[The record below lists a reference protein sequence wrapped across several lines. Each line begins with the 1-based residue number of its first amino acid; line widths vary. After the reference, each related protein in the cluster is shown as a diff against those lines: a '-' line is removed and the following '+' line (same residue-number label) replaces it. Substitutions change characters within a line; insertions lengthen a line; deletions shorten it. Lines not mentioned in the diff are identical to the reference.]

1 MYSIQR
7 AQLILEL
14 QRNWTNSQSIMY
26 QSATARQKR
35 MYLLGEKM
43 GPEDSMEQRRSRD
56 IAVKRFLQTINEHRT
71 EHLGCR
77 DLRDV
82 YSSPIDL
89 SLEQAIQW
97 EQDFIQEVR
106 DNQEAH

>member
-1 MYSIQR
+1 
-7 AQLILEL
+7 
-14 QRNWTNSQSIMY
+14 MY
-26 QSATARQKR
+26 QSATAQQKR
-35 MYLLGEKM
+35 KFLLGEKM

-56 IAVKRFLQTINEHRT
+56 TAVKRFLQAINEHRT

-82 YSSPIDL
+82 YTSSIDL